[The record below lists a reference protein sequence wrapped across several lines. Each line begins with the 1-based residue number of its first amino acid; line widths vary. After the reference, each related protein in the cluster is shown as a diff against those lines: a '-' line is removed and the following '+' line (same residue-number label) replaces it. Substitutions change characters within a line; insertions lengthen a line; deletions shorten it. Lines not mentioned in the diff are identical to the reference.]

1 MGALDLET
9 RGSDPLSFPD
19 SSCSEQSERAPGG
32 VRREPAT
39 LRGDGTSEKNNS
51 GVWKNNFSAAYA
63 PRAADGRRGRAA
75 LPVQDVVF
83 LPRIRRRGFWV
94 SLPASVVGHGD
105 SQRPPPPRVCS
116 GASRLAGG
124 LWEARWP
131 ASGESRLPV
140 RAMACLGPAR
150 WAPREGSLR
159 CCILGLLPGTRPD
172 FVAPRPLAAETA

>member
-32 VRREPAT
+32 ARREPAT
-39 LRGDGTSEKNNS
+39 LRGDGTSEKNDS

-83 LPRIRRRGFWV
+83 LPRIRWRGFWV

-131 ASGESRLPV
+131 ASGEPRLPV
-140 RAMACLGPAR
+140 HAMACLGPAR
-150 WAPREGSLR
+150 WAEKALE
-159 CCILGLLPGTRPD
+159 L
-172 FVAPRPLAAETA
+172 